1 MLAITLAFAH
11 LDSMD
16 ATVKCEPRPAKTG
29 HARTEP
35 SASTTEGVQPDM
47 SANAHK
53 GSRVSTV
60 TSKSTRAVALL
71 APTAPLAL

>member
-1 MLAITLAFAH
+1 MLAITRAFAH

-29 HARTEP
+29 LARTEP
-35 SASTTEGVQPDM
+35 SALTTQGDQPDT

-53 GSRVSTV
+53 GSRESTV